1 MGWCNGGECAGGGLL
16 YDRCMMKL
24 ADQMRGRKLV
34 YVRSRAECGV
44 SGQVEASA
52 LWFGMLLPPRL

>member
-1 MGWCNGGECAGGGLL
+1 
-16 YDRCMMKL
+16 MKL